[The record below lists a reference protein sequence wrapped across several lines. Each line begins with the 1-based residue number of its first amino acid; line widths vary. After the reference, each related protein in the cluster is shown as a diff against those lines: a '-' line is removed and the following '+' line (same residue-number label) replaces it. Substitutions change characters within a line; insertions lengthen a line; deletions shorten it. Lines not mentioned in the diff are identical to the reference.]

1 MAVSSVAKKASFVEV
16 AVAPI
21 TSSPHRMHVAYDEKM
36 SMWLDSVI
44 NMLTRSVR
52 TISTCSFVEMS
63 FFALS
68 HVPPVLLM
76 GRGKLD
82 AGHKDAGRQKP
93 AQETFPNLNLAIRE
107 PKITN
112 ALVSFKE
119 DFMGDQHALGII
131 KLCTAI
137 GDAMEVIGAQS

>member
-1 MAVSSVAKKASFVEV
+1 MIDNRPFLLCTIRVGWQSRPLQKKKASFVEV
-16 AVAPI
+16 VVAPI

-76 GRGKLD
+76 DVGSWTLD
-82 AGHKDAGRQKP
+82 TRTLDDKNPHKKP
-93 AQETFPNLNLAIRE
+93 FQT
-107 PKITN
+107 
-112 ALVSFKE
+112 
-119 DFMGDQHALGII
+119 
-131 KLCTAI
+131 
-137 GDAMEVIGAQS
+137 